1 MSSQTLPQT
10 LQEAIVYFADADRA
24 FELMKRVRF
33 PDGKV
38 TCPRCGSDEVSFLS
52 TRKKWSC
59 KHCTTNRQFSL
70 RVGTILEDSAIGF
83 DKWIC
88 AFWLISNAKNGISSY
103 EVGRALGV
111 TQRTG
116 WSMLQRIRLA
126 MQTGTI
132 MRDKMGGTV
141 EVDETFIGAKARN
154 MHASKR
160 KELVGGKTGPIAMTA
175 VMGLLE
181 RHAEK
186 GRSRVSAK
194 VVKTCRKGELQAGV
208 RERVEAGAEVHTD
221 ALKSY
226 HGLAADYAHKVVD
239 HAETYVN
246 GNVHTNG
253 LENFWSLLKRT
264 VKGTYVCPAP
274 FHLHRY
280 LGEQV
285 FRFNERKHEDGDLGR
300 FLKAIGGIVGQRLTW
315 AKLVGDDRLPLPGAT
330 A

>member
-1 MSSQTLPQT
+1 MNGEMLPNT
-10 LQEAIVYFADADRA
+10 LQEAMVFFADEARA
-24 FELMKRVRF
+24 FDFMKGIRF
-33 PDGKV
+33 PTGKV
-38 TCPRCGSDEVSFLS
+38 TCPRCGSGDVSFLS
-52 TRKKWSC
+52 TRRKWSC

-70 RVGTILEDSAIGF
+70 RTATILEDSPLGF

-88 AFWLISNAKNGISSY
+88 AFWLIANAKNGISSW
-103 EVGRALGV
+103 EIHRALGV
-111 TQRTG
+111 TQKTAWFLLHRV
-116 WSMLQRIRLA
+116 RLA
-126 MQTGTI
+126 LQAGTI
-132 MRDKMGGTV
+132 MTDKMGGIV
-141 EVDETFIGAKARN
+141 EADETFIGAKARN
-154 MHASKR
+154 MHADKR
-160 KELVGGKTGPIAMTA
+160 KKLVGKKTGPYAMTA

-186 GRSRVSAK
+186 GRSRVKAAVLKS
-194 VVKTCRKGELQAGV
+194 VKKGDVQAEV
-208 RERVEAGAEVHTD
+208 RENVTPGAEVHTD
-221 ALKSY
+221 ALRSY
-226 HGLAADYAHKVVD
+226 TTLADDYNHKVVD

-285 FRFNERKHEDGDLGR
+285 FRFNERKDERGDLGR
-300 FLKAIGGIVGQRLTW
+300 FLTAIGHIVGRRLTW
-315 AKLVGDDRLPLPGAT
+315 ASLTGEDRLPTTVT